1 MDIKLTI
8 GLVVATVLL
17 AAAFAFKNSLFP
29 CCRRAAERRRLEG
42 AGYTPQPGGLLGA
55 LGPQPVHVIAQPAP
69 NMLVVQAEAV
79 AVTPA
84 VLATVAVPIA
94 APVAAPIPGTAAAP

>member
-1 MDIKLTI
+1 MADALMVQ
-8 GLVVATVLL
+8 GGNA
-17 AAAFAFKNSLFP
+17 
-29 CCRRAAERRRLEG
+29 
-42 AGYTPQPGGLLGA
+42 PQPLGA
-55 LGPQPVHVIAQPAP
+55 QPVHVIGQPAP
-69 NMLVVQAEAV
+69 NMLVVQAEAI